1 MTGGMN
7 FWDVQVWSFVIT
19 LSILFGGMLIANTLR
34 RKIGFLRKSLIPSSV
49 LGGFI
54 ILAANAVFKQIFGF
68 GMFNVSTLEALTF
81 HGLGLGFVALAWRS
95 SDKVKS
101 KKARR
106 DIFNTSTV
114 TVGSYLLQAVVGLII
129 SLTLFYIIG
138 SYAAAGVLLPMGFGQ
153 GPGQAYN
160 WGSIY
165 QGYTQYPAFRN
176 GASFGLTV
184 AAMGFVSASIGGVLH
199 LNQMRRRGDKRA
211 QAENNDEVEDLS
223 AESVTRKGEIPL
235 SESLDK
241 LTVQCGLIFVTYFIT
256 FAAMYGVTIVLDK
269 LGGFAVNTVKPL
281 LWGFNFLVGT
291 AFAMAG
297 RAILRFFRKR
307 GYMTRDYTNDF
318 MLTRISGLM
327 FDLMVV
333 ASIAAIDLSAFK
345 HREFWLPLILVCG
358 AGAVA
363 TYVYNRF
370 VCRKL
375 FPGYE
380 DEAFLAMYGMLT
392 GTASTGVIL
401 LREIDPLFETP
412 ASHNLIY
419 QNLWSIILGAPMLLL
434 LGVVA
439 QSMTW
444 TWVCLG
450 IFVVLLAAIFL
461 LQLRNAKKVAASQD
475 ME

>member
-7 FWDVQVWSFVIT
+7 FWDVQVWSFVIS

-34 RKIGFLRKSLIPSSV
+34 RKVPFLRKSLIPSSV

-95 SDKVKS
+95 IDKVKS

-129 SLTLFYIIG
+129 TVGLFYIIG

-165 QGYTQYPAFRN
+165 QGYTQYPAFKN

-199 LNQMRRRGDKRA
+199 LNGMRRRGDKRA
-211 QAENNDEVEDLS
+211 QAEHNDEVEDLS

-241 LTVQCGLIFVTYFIT
+241 LTVQCGLVFVTYFIT
-256 FAAMYGVTIVLDK
+256 FAAMFGITILLDK

-297 RAILRFFRKR
+297 RALLRYFRKC

-318 MLTRISGLM
+318 MLNRISGLM

-333 ASIAAIDLSAFK
+333 ASIAAIDLSAFRYK
-345 HREFWLPLILVCG
+345 EFWLPLILVCG
-358 AGAVA
+358 AGAAV
-363 TYVYNRF
+363 TYVYNRYI
-370 VCRKL
+370 CRKL

-439 QSMTW
+439 QSITW
-444 TWVCLG
+444 TWTCLG
-450 IFVVLLAAIFL
+450 IFTALFAAIFL
-461 LQLRNAKKVAASQD
+461 LQLRNARKIAKDA
-475 ME
+475 E